1 MSTETSVESLLDN
14 EDVKVDLSAP
24 LFNNVSVP
32 AELVS
37 VTVIKNGGKDGG
49 AEGQS
54 IALKWSFLDSAIDM
68 NGKTHQAGFSIVDRL
83 NVKPPSDMNNRAKVQ
98 EIALQTAGKI
108 AKLCGAQ
115 LGGSAS
121 GGEVLKALVQGV
133 GGTLQLRLELDKSG
147 EYQRIKYAK
156 LNQA

>member
-54 IALKWSFLDSAIDM
+54 IALKWSFLDSATDM

-83 NVKPPSDMNNRAKVQ
+83 NVKPPSDMQKRAEVQ
-98 EIALQTAGKI
+98 RIALETAGKV
-108 AKLCGAQ
+108 ANLCGAK
-115 LGGSAS
+115 LPSGSQGS
-121 GGEVLKALVQGV
+121 DVLKALVQCV
-133 GGTLQLRLELDKSG
+133 GGTLQLRLEPDNKTG

-156 LNQA
+156 LN